1 MNCPTCGQ
9 VVPVGTRFCAHCGTE
24 VTAEGSRALAPDTGT
39 VVDTGPVPCLV
50 VTAGPAQGQIFE
62 LRGEARLGRHRS
74 NAIVL
79 SDGKVSRNHARLDP
93 IHGTYILTD
102 LGSANGT
109 FVNGVRIKQP
119 VRLRDSDL
127 ILVGETQLLFYTGL
141 LPRPG
146 ERSPQVNYPSASPPA
161 SPAPTARIG
170 AEPASRAPW
179 QATLPSWVWIGCA
192 AVVIVILLLII
203 VALATGILIGQ
214 GLGAV

>member
-24 VTAEGSRALAPDTGT
+24 VTAEGGHGLAPDTGT
-39 VVDTGPVPCLV
+39 VLETGPVPYLV

-62 LRGEARLGRHRS
+62 LRGEAHLGRHRS
-74 NAIVL
+74 NAIIL

-119 VRLRDSDL
+119 VRLRDSDS
-127 ILVGETQLLFYTGL
+127 ILVGETQLLFHTGL
-141 LPRPG
+141 SPRFG
-146 ERSPQVNYPSASPPA
+146 ERSPQADYPSASPPA
-161 SPAPTARIG
+161 PPAPRASPG
-170 AEPASRAPW
+170 AKPASLAPW
-179 QATLPSWVWIGCA
+179 STTLPSWAWIGCITLVA
-192 AVVIVILLLII
+192 VILLLII

>member
-24 VTAEGSRALAPDTGT
+24 VTAEEVRALAPDTGT
-39 VVDTGPVPCLV
+39 VVDTGPVPYLV

-62 LRGEARLGRHRS
+62 LRGEAHLGRHRS

-79 SDGKVSRNHARLDP
+79 SDGKVSRSHARLDP
-93 IHGTYILTD
+93 IHATYILTD

-109 FVNGVRIKQP
+109 FINGVRIKQP

-127 ILVGETQLLFYTGL
+127 ILVGETQLLFHTGL
-141 LPRPG
+141 SPRPG
-146 ERSPQVNYPSASPPA
+146 ERSPQVDYPSASPPA
-161 SPAPTARIG
+161 PPVATARIG
-170 AEPASRAPW
+170 AEPASLAPW
-179 QATLPSWVWIGCA
+179 QAALPSWAWIGCA

-214 GLGAV
+214 GLGGV

>member
-9 VVPVGTRFCAHCGTE
+9 VVPVGTRFCPYCGTE
-24 VTAEGSRALAPDTGT
+24 VTAEGERALAPDTGT
-39 VVDTGPVPCLV
+39 VVDTGPVPYLV

-127 ILVGETQLLFYTGL
+127 ILVGETQLLFHTGL
-141 LPRPG
+141 SPRPG
-146 ERSPQVNYPSASPPA
+146 ERSPQVDYPSASPPA
-161 SPAPTARIG
+161 PPAPRASTG
-170 AEPASRAPW
+170 AEPASLAPW
-179 QATLPSWVWIGCA
+179 PTALPSWVWIGCITL
-192 AVVIVILLLII
+192 VVVILLLII

-214 GLGAV
+214 GLGGV

>member
-24 VTAEGSRALAPDTGT
+24 VTAEGGRALAPDTGT
-39 VVDTGPVPCLV
+39 VVDTGPVPYLV

-62 LRGEARLGRHRS
+62 LRGEAHLGRHRS

-119 VRLRDSDL
+119 VRLRDRDL
-127 ILVGETQLLFYTGL
+127 ILVGETQLLFHTGL
-141 LPRPG
+141 SPRPG
-146 ERSPQVNYPSASPPA
+146 ERSPQAGYPSTSPPA
-161 SPAPTARIG
+161 PPVSTARIE
-170 AEPASRAPW
+170 AEPASLAPW
-179 QATLPSWVWIGCA
+179 QAALPSWAWIGCA
-192 AVVIVILLLII
+192 ALIIVILLLII

-214 GLGAV
+214 GLGGV